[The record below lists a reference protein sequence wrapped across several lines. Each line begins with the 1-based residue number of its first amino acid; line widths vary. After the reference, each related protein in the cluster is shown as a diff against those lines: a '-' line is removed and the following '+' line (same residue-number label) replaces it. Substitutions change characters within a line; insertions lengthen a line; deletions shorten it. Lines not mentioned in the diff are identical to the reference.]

1 MKDIWCFFGFH
12 KFSKWKHIG
21 MVGSYQE
28 RLKRRCKNCGK
39 LDFYDGMT
47 GTCIETEEKT
57 PYIFKD

>member
-21 MVGSYQE
+21 MIGRYQE

-47 GTCIETEEKT
+47 GTCIETGEKT
-57 PYIFKD
+57 PYIFKN